1 LARKRGFG
9 VMVGN
14 IDAIDLPEGIF
25 DIIFLQQVIEHV
37 HDPASV
43 LQKNLCSSA

>member
-1 LARKRGFG
+1 LARKRGFD

-25 DIIFLQQVIEHV
+25 DIIFL
-37 HDPASV
+37 
-43 LQKNLCSSA
+43 